1 MFLCT
6 KIQYFCLNS
15 KYVYFTLL
23 KNNNMKGI
31 ENLKQV
37 ALWNTELINEIEA
50 LAQKKKGKKVT
61 GWIALRFLNNIFEAI
76 PIIMN
81 YNEIGAEFEDLD
93 EAEKKELNALIK
105 FNLDL
110 KDDLAEEF
118 VERIFYLIIEIGDTI
133 DFYIQSKK

>member
-1 MFLCT
+1 
-6 KIQYFCLNS
+6 
-15 KYVYFTLL
+15 
-23 KNNNMKGI
+23 MKGI

-37 ALWNTELINEIEA
+37 ALWNTELINEIEE

-81 YNEIGAEFEDLD
+81 YNEIGAELE
-93 EAEKKELNALIK
+93 EKQELNALIK
-105 FNLDL
+105 SSLDL

>member
-1 MFLCT
+1 
-6 KIQYFCLNS
+6 
-15 KYVYFTLL
+15 
-23 KNNNMKGI
+23 MKGI

-37 ALWNTELINEIEA
+37 ALWNTELINEIEE